1 MDSKETVENIFKNN
15 GIAWKVKEYNTYID
29 PKCKTAKSIYSKL
42 TRLYNNS
49 KNEKEYTVKSSGIKD
64 LIRMTII
71 TEYSEVIPIIQKLRQ
86 SFPDLS
92 GYINYKESGYRGVH
106 LNLKIDGLPCEIQL
120 SPKIIVMGVEYLHT
134 LHEKWRDFNSL
145 RELEELTKRK
155 QEILKDKNIQNKN
168 KALKILSQKVLTLNN
183 KIKEEAKDLE
193 LRNKTYNDIFNAAS
207 FPIYEKDIAR
217 TIYTL
222 NRMKEDSSPLNNK
235 ILIDIFNKNLLSEG
249 ELDKNKVM
257 KVSEELNKN
266 LKLTQD
272 KFVKLITNCL
282 NL

>member
-120 SPKIIVMGVEYLHT
+120 SPKIIVMGVVYLHT